1 MGCGASSGPP
11 PHTDAYTDAYKRQLT
26 ADLMM
31 ARKARD
37 RNAAEMVLDAFGICD
52 AFMVLDKDGNGY
64 VTAAELRAIMPTN
77 VPAAEVDA
85 MLREADLEDHDGR
98 LNYEEFV
105 RFVDPAGYGAQ
116 GRHFEGKV
124 RRAGELMIAHL
135 KIDPD
140 SEVSILEAFKPLDSD
155 HNGFVSYADLRHV
168 LTNLDENLTDEEV
181 GDVLRAVDA
190 AGGAAANGGRAGE
203 VARGD
208 GQICYE
214 DFVSFVKAIGK
225 RSSAVWDIPTGTV
238 VERKWGSRKERAA
251 TSSGKVAPDSRPTNG
266 SIAKLAVS
274 SPSGK
279 GLVPKFQGRH
289 SRNGRTWILWSLRPG
304 SASDAAELELE
315 GPPENCRLRW
325 KEQNLCL
332 EVDCRNMKEGR
343 NILLW
348 NDDPPVPAG
357 SHSTFTLN
365 DDGSISPSRQCP
377 GRNGGDPSRFA
388 LGLSGSRCVLVGRD
402 DGLIFGWGAAPVPPD
417 AKLEYEWAKW
427 DELGSSKVL
436 QTLDLDK
443 LTKKALESHCDARDL
458 EIGGTKRAM
467 VKRLQADLERE
478 RLQATEGEVVQGDTG
493 VAPEGGVVGG
503 EVPEAPM
510 MEAEPWG
517 EAACEPPP
525 LHDIVDAL
533 KRNLGL
539 DGTWPEVVDAG
550 CLQLGVPPTG
560 SLQEK
565 GDACWRAM
573 EG

>member
-168 LTNLDENLTDEEV
+168 LTNLDEKLTDEEV
-181 GDVLRAVDA
+181 GDVLRSVDA

-225 RSSAVWDIPTGTV
+225 RSAAVWDIPTGT

-251 TSSGKVAPDSRPTNG
+251 TSSGKVAPDSRPTNS
-266 SIAKLAVS
+266 SIAKLA
-274 SPSGK
+274 
-279 GLVPKFQGRH
+279 
-289 SRNGRTWILWSLRPG
+289 
-304 SASDAAELELE
+304 
-315 GPPENCRLRW
+315 
-325 KEQNLCL
+325 
-332 EVDCRNMKEGR
+332 
-343 NILLW
+343 
-348 NDDPPVPAG
+348 
-357 SHSTFTLN
+357 
-365 DDGSISPSRQCP
+365 
-377 GRNGGDPSRFA
+377 
-388 LGLSGSRCVLVGRD
+388 
-402 DGLIFGWGAAPVPPD
+402 
-417 AKLEYEWAKW
+417 

-436 QTLDLDK
+436 QTLDLNK

-467 VKRLQADLERE
+467 VKRLQADLEGE
-478 RLQATEGEVVQGDTG
+478 RLQATGTVV
-493 VAPEGGVVGG
+493 
-503 EVPEAPM
+503 
-510 MEAEPWG
+510 

-525 LHDIVDAL
+525 LHDIADAL

-539 DGTWPEVVDAG
+539 DGTWPEVVDAA